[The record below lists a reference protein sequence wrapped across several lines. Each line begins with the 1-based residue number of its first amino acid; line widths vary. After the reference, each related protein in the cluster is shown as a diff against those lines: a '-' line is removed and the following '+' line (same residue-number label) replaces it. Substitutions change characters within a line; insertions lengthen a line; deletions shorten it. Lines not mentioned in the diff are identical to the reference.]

1 MTVLVQYIISCFQM
15 RLYNNV
21 CIETMVF
28 EKQQAMFKMNVI
40 ECNQYYSNL
49 SMSNITLK
57 IDNKDKLNIVKYIF

>member
-57 IDNKDKLNIVKYIF
+57 IDNKNILNIVKYIF